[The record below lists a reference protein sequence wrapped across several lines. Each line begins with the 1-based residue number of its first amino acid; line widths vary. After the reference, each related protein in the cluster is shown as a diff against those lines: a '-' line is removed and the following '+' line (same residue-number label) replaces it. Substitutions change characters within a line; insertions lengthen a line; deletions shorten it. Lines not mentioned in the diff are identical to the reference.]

1 MVSRGLWCP
10 TVSIRRHLPQHA
22 CRSSFGRSC
31 PGSSQPIRAVASAAS
46 LAFARI
52 SVPSSVRRPPGAVR
66 GAARCHCGG
75 VVRTDLF
82 VGYAGPD
89 RPWGGVGSSAVR
101 GGPVIGRLDLY
112 DWDRRFQRGPEHE
125 RRTNWAGQTVGL
137 RWARFGGWKVC
148 RIDIERMRSHVP
160 AVPLAAR
167 TLGLVDSDSI
177 TRSSDAVPGLA
188 TDPQPLARLDRPHA
202 SRQQQPELRLDIQP
216 ALAPAPA
223 HQHIP
228 LNDQGSC
235 CDEHSN
241 PRSTAGSAL
250 AER

>member
-1 MVSRGLWCP
+1 VSNRVDP
-10 TVSIRRHLPQHA
+10 VLPQHA

-31 PGSSQPIRAVASAAS
+31 PGPSQPIRAVASAAS

-112 DWDRRFQRGPEHE
+112 DWDGRFQRGPEHE
-125 RRTNWAGQTVGL
+125 RRTNWADQTVGL

-177 TRSSDAVPGLA
+177 TRSSDAVPDLCGKSCRRSGVWRPSLA
-188 TDPQPLARLDRPHA
+188 ARLVGHCFVFRNAAQMRMRRPLA
-202 SRQQQPELRLDIQP
+202 
-216 ALAPAPA
+216 
-223 HQHIP
+223 
-228 LNDQGSC
+228 
-235 CDEHSN
+235 
-241 PRSTAGSAL
+241 
-250 AER
+250 